1 MKILFFQRDIFSCAG
16 GGETVYKHIILSMP
30 SVNFFYFIDKEKID
44 EYRPDN
50 AHPIPLEH
58 SSGEEDS
65 LFYWGLALRKNPNLN
80 DGSYSDK
87 LVALLDRAVSHLS
100 GMGFD
105 LIDIPDFILVGD
117 FIRPLLK
124 KYNVKYKKI
133 VIAAHGRVTSSLR
146 RGWIEQET
154 TNLELLEKNQI
165 KTADAVYGISE
176 RYVQSITGSM
186 EMPRFVLDPRRI
198 IHPVKNQY
206 VRCNSKPSLFFIGR
220 KTRDKGPDLFVE
232 LSRWIDNT
240 LYNNVSLCGPEV
252 AVMNGSSFARLQE
265 MKKNRG
271 APIDIQDVLDHKEIA
286 NIFLGKSLIVITSRE
301 ETFNLVALEA
311 LFSCCPVA
319 ISDGAGVCDYLDRY
333 YPELPYIKIRLNSFY
348 DCIKEI
354 EFALQHYDTYRAQ
367 LNESL
372 QRVEYRNIRF
382 SIDKIY
388 EDILALPERTEIS
401 CSTHTTSFVATDDCS
416 PVASGPPVSS
426 LSVLVGLLKDWYR
439 MPEHS
444 VAACESK
451 TQVLYTILEYCNVL
465 NLYGEYNHFEQAPYP
480 DLPDFFN
487 GSFFSCSLWHE
498 LARLLR
504 ISGKEQLA
512 VMFELR
518 AMRNLGRDHYHVL
531 PDVSKSLRLQG
542 FTEEAQVAELMF
554 SQEPAFVK
562 RDSIYTFL
570 QQRSTSFFEAFERE
584 YARVEDARYIAK
596 PKVSIIVSLYNAA
609 PKLRQFLTCLEYQ
622 TMVRRHEVEVIL
634 EDSCSPAD
642 EWDTVRHFLTASPL
656 SIFYGRSPSRETVQ
670 CAWNRGIKV
679 ARAPYLVL
687 LGADEMLYPDALEK
701 LFEALEHNSRLDW
714 VVANAVQTEVD
725 RHGLLLR
732 DILKNDFHGGST
744 DICVNDNKYIR
755 WNAAM
760 YRKNLHDK
768 FGFYDSSY
776 NNAGC
781 TEFGYRILP
790 YISVGHIDKTLGVY
804 WDYPEIRVSNPFVN
818 EIAQLRACFV
828 FRTPGGAMY
837 LSQNK
842 SDQEIY
848 EHIGLSLKYRR
859 CVCQH
864 ISTDIPYAASLAM
877 LLKQRDSAK
886 HYMPVL
892 EKVLE
897 LEAVLRTSLL
907 LPNVI
912 SEESL
917 RYTVERAFSS
927 SKEIETYLRK
937 EIGTDV
943 DIKLFND
950 FLHERFSFI
959 GLDRSGKENISF
971 IT

>member
-1 MKILFFQRDIFSCAG
+1 MNILILQKDLFRFVG
-16 GGETVYKHIILSMP
+16 GGETVYEAIIARNP
-30 SVNFFYFIDKEKID
+30 QINFYYFCDEESLDSIRPQNAKSIKLPQKENIISIFRAADFIREESCNTFYFEKTIKEFLD
-44 EYRPDN
+44 FLFSSLPD
-50 AHPIPLEH
+50 
-58 SSGEEDS
+58 
-65 LFYWGLALRKNPNLN
+65 
-80 DGSYSDK
+80 
-87 LVALLDRAVSHLS
+87 VV
-100 GMGFD
+100 FD
-105 LIDIPDFILVGD
+105 IIDIPDYVLVGD
-117 FIRPLLK
+117 LIRESLNK
-124 KYNVKYKKI
+124 NCVKYKKI
-133 VIAAHGRVTSSLR
+133 VVALHGTQSDSLET
-146 RGWIEQET
+146 GWISKDAL
-154 TNLELLEKNQI
+154 NLEDFEKRQCT
-165 KTADAVYGISE
+165 TADAIYGISE
-176 RYVQSITGSM
+176 RYIFERLQGISVPYFYLDPLTFVRSHAKKYSKKV
-186 EMPRFVLDPRRI
+186 EMPRLACV
-198 IHPVKNQY
+198 
-206 VRCNSKPSLFFIGR
+206 GR
-220 KTRDKGPDLFVE
+220 KIRRKGADLFVE
-232 LSRWIDNT
+232 ILRWISPNLYSDAMIIGPDHHAGNGLFGNNYIKNYAVNRNINAQYCEAFSHNQLIKMFSQST
-240 LYNNVSLCGPEV
+240 L
-252 AVMNGSSFARLQE
+252 F
-265 MKKNRG
+265 
-271 APIDIQDVLDHKEIA
+271 VLPVRDDM
-286 NIFLGKSLIVITSRE
+286 
-301 ETFNLVALEA
+301 FNLVALEA
-311 LFSCCPVA
+311 LFSGCPVA

-333 YPELPYIKIRLNSFY
+333 YPEIPYIKIRLNSFY

-354 EFALQHYDTYRAQ
+354 EFVLQHYDTYRAQ

-372 QRVEYRNIRF
+372 QRVEYRNIGC

-388 EDILALPERTEIS
+388 EDILALPEHTEIS
-401 CSTHTTSFVATDDCS
+401 CSTHTTSFAATDDCS
-416 PVASGPPVSS
+416 PVASCPPVSS
-426 LSVLVGLLKDWYR
+426 FSVLVGLLKDWYR

-451 TQVLYTILEYCNVL
+451 TQALYTILEHCNVL
-465 NLYGEYNHFEQAPYP
+465 KLYGEYNHFEQAPYP

-570 QQRSTSFFEAFERE
+570 QQRSTSFFETSERE

-622 TMVRRHEVEVIL
+622 TMVRRHEIEVIL

-837 LSQNK
+837 LSQNQ

-864 ISTDIPYAASLAM
+864 ISTDITYAASLAM
-877 LLKQRDSAK
+877 LLKQRGSAK